1 MTLEQMLLI
10 FCGIVILI
18 LIILVFFM
26 YIRIKQLIRDFE
38 LLESQIMFTDSE
50 FDTLMQ
56 NVEEIGNLKI

>member
-18 LIILVFFM
+18 LLILVFFM